1 MNQKKLLMRL
11 ILFFLGMAII
21 QLGVGLSLV
30 TNIGSDSFTVFTQG
44 LSILLKITPGIA
56 NMCILF
62 VLTIIILL
70 INRKKINIG
79 TFICLIGVGP
89 VIDLSISIFSRFNI
103 QDYNMLIKA
112 LIIVLVNFIIAVG
125 FSILSATDLGVAPN
139 DIVPFIIQDKT
150 KFQYRWI
157 RMSLDAIYLIVGY
170 ILGGK
175 VWLGT
180 IISMLTVGPFIQL
193 CLPYGK
199 TFVEI
204 LLGNKNDIVSNDIVN
219 NENIKEMEIQ

>member
-21 QLGVGLSLV
+21 QFGVGLSLV

-44 LSILLKITPGIA
+44 LSILLNTTPGIA

-62 VLTIIILL
+62 VLTIIIIL
-70 INRKKINIG
+70 IDRKKINIG
-79 TFICLIGVGP
+79 TFICLVGVGP

-103 QDYNMLIKA
+103 QDCSMFVKA
-112 LIIVLVNFIIAVG
+112 LMIVLVNFIIAVG
-125 FSILSATDLGVAPN
+125 FSILSASDLGVAPN

-157 RMSLDAIYLIVGY
+157 RMTLDGIYLVVGY
-170 ILGGK
+170 LLGGK

-180 IISMLTVGPFIQL
+180 IIAMLTIGPFIQL

-199 TFVEI
+199 KIVETLI
-204 LLGNKNDIVSNDIVN
+204 DSKNDIVKQ
-219 NENIKEMEIQ
+219 ENIEEVEIQ

>member
-44 LSILLKITPGIA
+44 VSVLINTTPGIA

-62 VLTIIILL
+62 VLTAIILL
-70 INRKKINIG
+70 VDRKRINIG

-103 QDYNMLIKA
+103 QDCNMFVKA
-112 LIIVLVNFIIAVG
+112 LIIILVNFIIAVG
-125 FSILSATDLGVAPN
+125 FSILSATNLGVAPN

-157 RMSLDAIYLIVGY
+157 RMSLDAVYLIVGY
-170 ILGGK
+170 LLGGK

-199 TFVEI
+199 RLVEM
-204 LLGNKNDIVSNDIVN
+204 LIVSNNDIVN
-219 NENIKEMEIQ
+219 QENIEEIEIQ

>member
-44 LSILLKITPGIA
+44 LSVLINTTPGIA

-62 VLTIIILL
+62 VLTAIILL
-70 INRKKINIG
+70 VDRKRINIG

-103 QDYNMLIKA
+103 QDCNMFVKA
-112 LIIVLVNFIIAVG
+112 LIIILVNFIIAVG
-125 FSILSATDLGVAPN
+125 FSILSATNLGVAPN

-157 RMSLDAIYLIVGY
+157 RMSLDAVYLIVGY
-170 ILGGK
+170 LLGGK

-199 TFVEI
+199 RMVEM
-204 LLGNKNDIVSNDIVN
+204 LIVSNNDIVN
-219 NENIKEMEIQ
+219 QENIEEIEIQ

>member
-1 MNQKKLLMRL
+1 MNQKKLFTRL

-21 QLGVGLSLV
+21 QFAVGLSLV

-44 LSILLKITPGIA
+44 LSVVLNITPGIA

-62 VLTIIILL
+62 VLTIIIILVD
-70 INRKKINIG
+70 RKKINIG
-79 TFICLIGVGP
+79 TFICLVGVGP

-112 LIIVLVNFIIAVG
+112 LIIVFVNFIVAVG
-125 FSILSATDLGVAPN
+125 FSILSASDLGVAPN

-157 RMSLDAIYLIVGY
+157 RMTLDAVYLIVGY
-170 ILGGK
+170 LLGGK

-199 TFVEI
+199 GFVET
-204 LLGNKNDIVSNDIVN
+204 LLGKQNDIVN
-219 NENIKEMEIQ
+219 KENIEEMEIQ

>member
-1 MNQKKLLMRL
+1 MNQKKLLMKL

-21 QLGVGLSLV
+21 QFGVGLSLV

-44 LSILLKITPGIA
+44 VSMLFNKTPGIA

-62 VLTIIILL
+62 ILTVGIILVD
-70 INRKKINIG
+70 RKKINIG

-89 VIDLSISIFSRFNI
+89 VIDFSISIFSRFNI
-103 QDYNMLIKA
+103 QDCNMLVKA

-125 FSILSATDLGVAPN
+125 FSILSATNLGVAPN

-150 KFQYRWI
+150 NLQYRWI
-157 RMSLDAIYLIVGY
+157 RMSLDALYLIVGY
-170 ILGGK
+170 FLGGK
-175 VWLGT
+175 VWIGT
-180 IISMLTVGPFIQL
+180 IISMLTIGPFIQL

-199 TFVEI
+199 KIIESI
-204 LLGNKNDIVSNDIVN
+204 IYSKNDIVNQDNVG
-219 NENIKEMEIQ
+219 QARTQ